1 MIMYKFVLAVYIDEK
16 DTEKLMELC
25 EKNNFD
31 LSEKVKSL
39 LEDWTTCDFETIST
53 TTILQCVAICIKNAC
68 NNKTILR
75 LDKQDFIEYW
85 DSIVKSMN
93 AAVDFFKNTLVL
105 LYQNYY
111 LMMHF

>member
-1 MIMYKFVLAVYIDEK
+1 MSVFEIMCAKTYD
-16 DTEKLMELC
+16 

>member
-1 MIMYKFVLAVYIDEK
+1 MSVFEIMCAKIYD
-16 DTEKLMELC
+16 

-93 AAVDFFKNTLVL
+93 AAIDFFKKHFGVVVSKLLPYDALLVP
-105 LYQNYY
+105 
-111 LMMHF
+111 FT